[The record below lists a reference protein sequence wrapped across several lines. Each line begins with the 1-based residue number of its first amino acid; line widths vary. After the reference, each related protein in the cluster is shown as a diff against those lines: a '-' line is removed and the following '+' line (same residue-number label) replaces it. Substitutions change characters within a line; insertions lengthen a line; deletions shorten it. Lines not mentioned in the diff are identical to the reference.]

1 MALWISNR
9 QRNLLSKR
17 YTKSSE
23 TYKRFP
29 SGPLSFEKALPGS
42 GAKKRPPASRKA
54 AETDSEY
61 ARAFAGLAPSYAL
74 LSMLAPVDA
83 TMGLEALTT
92 LVKQKP
98 HQSWEAEPY
107 TCWEPRRRLSGV
119 PQNAPFFARI

>member
-23 TYKRFP
+23 TYNRYLT
-29 SGPLSFEKALPGS
+29 SHYHLRRRCRAAVEKAITCF
-42 GAKKRPPASRKA
+42 RKA
-54 AETDSEY
+54 VETDSEY
-61 ARAFAGLAPSYAL
+61 ARAFAGLAASYTL
-74 LSMLAPVDA
+74 LSMPAPVDP

-98 HQSWEAEPY
+98 HQSWEAEPC

-119 PQNAPFFARI
+119 PQNAQFFARI